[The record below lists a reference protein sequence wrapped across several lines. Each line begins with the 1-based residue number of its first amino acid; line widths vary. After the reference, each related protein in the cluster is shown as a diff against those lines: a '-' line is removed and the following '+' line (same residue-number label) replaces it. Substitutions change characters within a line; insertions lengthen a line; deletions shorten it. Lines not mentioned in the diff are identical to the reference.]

1 MLPLLNSLTHL
12 TYLTSTSP
20 RIRDILVNDGG
31 LERLLEIMQE
41 SALPRDHCFEPNFD
55 WFGLR
60 GPPTA
65 SILTQAQQVA
75 LKHSLAFQCV
85 VNIGVRGSE
94 TIRTRLVQSG
104 ALNVVAQI
112 MEVWL
117 QQKGVWIYPG
127 PLGSQVS
134 VERAIAAGVLPPVQD
149 GSVDWRAGYTS
160 RRAKEKEREKANRE
174 ATKGDARQ
182 TVDQA
187 ASLAAA
193 AAAQEAT
200 RPHPPP
206 TEQEPSS
213 SAPPNPL
220 RAMRRPP
227 VAGRDRQERVSA
239 WVEGRSGRPED
250 GQPPT
255 PSTRENSQYPIASW
269 WNNIRRG
276 IELNL
281 TREDEPT
288 EEDMNLFGITP
299 ATVPA
304 WTRLFASIRTAGD
317 NRRRLIRRLLRSD
330 SSAQSIMEIMFMF
343 GLDPWATKE
352 RLQRA
357 VRVSQQ
363 GEVMIV
369 TSHRNLG
376 PGYTAHPSAGMSVGT
391 VLGIPSHPPPA
402 APQSEVVSDAQQ
414 ESATSTSDHQMDDVT
429 ADDENHMSLPT
440 PRANG
445 NRQLADLTAPQ
456 PPPYPSRRRENSVRR
471 PPIPGREAFDSASSV
486 RPASFST
493 REAIDSV
500 QSIQRTSNASST
512 RRPSNSAREASD
524 DAMGA
529 IPRREAFANTRRGS
543 STAQSVSST
552 ASDVFGAESP
562 LEVPSREQS
571 RSRLGPTPDS
581 AASSRAT
588 SALANHGAQLLD
600 VGNDANSSGPS
611 NNPSPVSTPRNGE
624 MLRGSGPRPSDA
636 SSLAATIRG
645 NGRERSGTITNATF
659 EISIEEGVA
668 SRVTRRAS
676 MAENHEAMD
685 IDEEDRPASR
695 ATTDAEVIP
704 GAEGQVDIVDNDID
718 IVGINGEEEIGDPSF
733 AGLTEVE
740 PNPNAQ
746 AELDIAMGAPR
757 GAPGAAATTVAG
769 EMTPRVPAAGLPIT
783 TTDLTSPEPVNFI
796 AEIEGNEAG
805 EGNVQR
811 QQTRQAQLP
820 VTAVVIAAGAPRS
833 FSDLG
838 HLVASMDR
846 NADPHVYTDDTILL
860 SLQLFAY
867 LSKYPHVRSA
877 FHHPTQPLHYG
888 VEISPDAHLPER
900 PNFARTN
907 NMFSLVERFTFRAAP
922 PDPDMPKIPAD
933 IQYWAGV
940 IMRNASV
947 ASGRRIRGSLRN
959 AGGVERQS
967 IAVKTVRAER
977 GKRDIVSVDL
987 GLAGTV
993 IIPPGD
999 RSSEFVQAQHARQRQ
1014 SRFTLAMNTRQNV
1027 PIGNDEQPVVRGGVR
1042 SVPGEGPTAGTRLPR
1057 RDALTHPLP
1066 DGDGVPR
1073 PDSIPGTTRRGV
1085 TRVDLTDGRPGLP
1098 RRNET
1103 VIGMEVD
1110 RERTLEPMDIE
1121 GLGAGVDNM
1130 VHGATA
1136 FGL

>member
-41 SALPRDHCFEPNFD
+41 SALPRDHCSEPNFD

-127 PLGSQVS
+127 PLGSQIS

-149 GSVDWRAGYTS
+149 GSIDWRAGYTS
-160 RRAKEKEREKANRE
+160 RRAKDKERERALRE
-174 ATKGDARQ
+174 TLKGDIPRAAE
-182 TVDQA
+182 QA
-187 ASLAAA
+187 LSAT
-193 AAAQEAT
+193 AAQEAS
-200 RPHPPP
+200 RGD
-206 TEQEPSS
+206 PSDAS
-213 SAPPNPL
+213 RDMSVDVPQMPV
-220 RAMRRPP
+220 RSMRRPP
-227 VAGRDRQERVSA
+227 SGRERHERISA
-239 WVEGRSGRPED
+239 WVEGRGGRPED
-250 GQPPT
+250 GQPRP
-255 PSTRENSQYPIASW
+255 NSQTRPTRDNSPYPIASW
-269 WNNIRRG
+269 WNSIRRG

-281 TREDEPT
+281 TGEDIPT
-288 EEDMNLFGITP
+288 EEDISLFGITP

-304 WTRLFASIRTAGD
+304 WTRLFASVRTAGD
-317 NRRRLIRRLLRSD
+317 NRRRLIRRLLRAD
-330 SSAQSIMEIMFMF
+330 SSAQSIMEIMFMY

-357 VRVSQQ
+357 VRVSPQ

-369 TSHRNLG
+369 TFHRNLG
-376 PGYTAHPSAGMSVGT
+376 SGHTANPNILPLAANPATILNSQTSVQHPATILSAPQLPTST
-391 VLGIPSHPPPA
+391 SHYQMEDATTNETQLSMPTPRTNGNHPLVELTAPA
-402 APQSEVVSDAQQ
+402 AP
-414 ESATSTSDHQMDDVT
+414 
-429 ADDENHMSLPT
+429 L
-440 PRANG
+440 
-445 NRQLADLTAPQ
+445 
-456 PPPYPSRRRENSVRR
+456 
-471 PPIPGREAFDSASSV
+471 PIPNLQGRRDQASIEEFDNDHGDSSA
-486 RPASFST
+486 
-493 REAIDSV
+493 
-500 QSIQRTSNASST
+500 
-512 RRPSNSAREASD
+512 
-524 DAMGA
+524 
-529 IPRREAFANTRRGS
+529 
-543 STAQSVSST
+543 AQSVSST
-552 ASDVFGAESP
+552 TSDIYGAEPRRGTPTRTMPQMPTRGQLVSRF
-562 LEVPSREQS
+562 VPPSDSATSS
-571 RSRLGPTPDS
+571 RSNSRLADRST
-581 AASSRAT
+581 
-588 SALANHGAQLLD
+588 QLLD

-611 NNPSPVSTPRNGE
+611 NNPSPISTPRNGE
-624 MLRGSGPRPSDA
+624 MPRGSGSRVLEDST
-636 SSLAATIRG
+636 LAVGARRH
-645 NGRERSGTITNATF
+645 GRERSGTITNATGF
-659 EISIEEGVA
+659 EIA
-668 SRVTRRAS
+668 SENTIGSRLARRPS
-676 MAENHEAMD
+676 MPQNHDSMD
-685 IDEEDRPASR
+685 IDEEDLPASR
-695 ATTDAEVIP
+695 ATTDAEMAGP
-704 GAEGQVDIVDNDID
+704 GAERDDDAVDEGID
-718 IVGINGEEEIGDPSF
+718 IVGINGEEEIGDPTLNV
-733 AGLTEVE
+733 LTEVE
-740 PNPNAQ
+740 PNPDAQ

-769 EMTPRVPAAGLPIT
+769 EMTPRVPAAGLPSMT
-783 TTDLTSPEPVNFI
+783 ANTASPEPVNV
-796 AEIEGNEAG
+796 AEIENNEAL
-805 EGNVQR
+805 EGNAQR
-811 QQTRQAQLP
+811 QPIRQAQVP

-877 FHHPTQPLHYG
+877 FHHPTRPLHYG
-888 VEISPDAHLPER
+888 VEISAEANLPER
-900 PNFARTN
+900 PNFAKTN

-933 IQYWAGV
+933 IQC
-940 IMRNASV
+940 NA
-947 ASGRRIRGSLRN
+947 R
-959 AGGVERQS
+959 EHE
-967 IAVKTVRAER
+967 TT
-977 GKRDIVSVDL
+977 DL

-1027 PIGNDEQPVVRGGVR
+1027 PIGNDEQPV
-1042 SVPGEGPTAGTRLPR
+1042 TRTRPIPVTR
-1057 RDALTHPLP
+1057 RDAVANTALP
-1066 DGDGVPR
+1066 HDTAAR
-1073 PDSIPGTTRRGV
+1073 PDSIPGTTRRGI

-1103 VIGMEVD
+1103 VIGMDVD
-1110 RERTLEPMDIE
+1110 RERTLEPMEID
-1121 GLGAGVDNM
+1121 GLGMGVTMGLGGMMEGQDADGTAGLWN
-1130 VHGATA
+1130 VHGVAA